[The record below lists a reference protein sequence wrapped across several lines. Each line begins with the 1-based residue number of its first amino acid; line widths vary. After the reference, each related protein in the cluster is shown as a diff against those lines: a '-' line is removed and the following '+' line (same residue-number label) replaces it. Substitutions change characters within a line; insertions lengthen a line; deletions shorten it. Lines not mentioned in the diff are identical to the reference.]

1 MTYLLD
7 TNVIITQIRTNT
19 PITFEEDAQLAISVV
34 TYSELLYGAQRKS
47 RAAEEQLHKL
57 LSSLDVSFLPVTK
70 ENARIFCQIKIQLE
84 KAGLKLEDF
93 DLLIAATALE
103 QDLTLVTANKKHF
116 ARIPNLKL
124 I

>member
-19 PITFEEDAQLAISVV
+19 PFTFEEDAQLAISVV

-57 LSSLDVSFLPVTK
+57 LASLDVSFLPVTK

-124 I
+124 L